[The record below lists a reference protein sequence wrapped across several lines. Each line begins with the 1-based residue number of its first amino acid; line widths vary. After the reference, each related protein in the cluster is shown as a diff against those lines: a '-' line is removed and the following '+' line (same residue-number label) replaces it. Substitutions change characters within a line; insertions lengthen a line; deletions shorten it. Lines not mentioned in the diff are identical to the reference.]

1 MMVRLRMAIL
11 LGVVSL
17 GCSDDPS
24 APVAATL
31 SLDFVTPAS
40 EDGAVLFTISGG
52 PVDSVAAPA
61 HRLYTTRVDASTL
74 RVILV
79 GNISSGTLG
88 RLYLSDERRIPQYS
102 ASVNQVAARESYHQR
117 DPATYHLALVR

>member
-1 MMVRLRMAIL
+1 MMVRLRIAIL

-31 SLDFVTPAS
+31 SLDFVTPVS

-61 HRLYTTRVDASTL
+61 HHLYTARVDATTL

-88 RLYLSDERRIPQYS
+88 RLYLSDERRISQYS
-102 ASVNQVAARESYHQR
+102 ASVNQVAARESYQQR
-117 DPATYHLALVR
+117 DPAAYRLALVR